1 MSFAQAAGNTVFAPG
16 SRVESSFPSA
26 HLRFSDERLPVE
38 VSLIAQLG
46 HGAGNRL
53 YAGVLARQSRH
64 PHFVDA
70 MDEPSARIG
79 DVDFSKGDTTS
90 LYMFSVGANGHP
102 FHRHAGHRVFTA
114 ISGSSGT
121 RLRFASVT
129 DAQLDRDPASFV
141 AAMRCIE
148 IPPDCL
154 FTVRFGG
161 DIWHQFTPLKER
173 AAHPALFAISCH
185 TNELGGALSEA
196 QRRQVV
202 SNEASIPSLTELL
215 PERVVALLGCTSLDR
230 SRVPTVALSLDAPKG
245 SLHAWICSV
254 VRANAGKWRGR
265 LTPYR
270 RALGYL
276 WDSGLPVEHLAN
288 VPSNSLLRE
297 QLNDGPVHH
306 EDTFRLSLIDSS
318 LARRGSHALL
328 AALLQSFVECP
339 PQSVSHLMAFR
350 NVLVKPIGLRTSPL
364 GCPVS
369 SLLSPCGESVFAG
382 CYPVRGQRAYR
393 FGDSHEV
400 VLGAN
405 DKHLIFRS
413 CVGVTV
419 TGDRI
424 DFTLG
429 SRVRC
434 TNRFGHVYMR
444 LIASTHRHH
453 VTPTLLRHAV
463 QHVQKTLDRSLV
475 KPIVENQE

>member
-1 MSFAQAAGNTVFAPG
+1 MSFAQTASSMSFAPDF
-16 SRVESSFPSA
+16 RVESSFPSA

-46 HGAGNRL
+46 HGAGNQL

-64 PHFVDA
+64 RHFIDA
-70 MDEPSARIG
+70 LDEPSARIG
-79 DVDFSKGDTTS
+79 DVDFSKGDVTS

-102 FHRHAGHRVFTA
+102 FHRHAGHRIFTA

-121 RLRFASVT
+121 RLRFASVD
-129 DAQLDRDPASFV
+129 DAQLERDPASFI
-141 AAMRCIE
+141 AAMRCVE

-161 DIWHQFTPLKER
+161 DIWHQFSPLRER
-173 AAHPALFAISCH
+173 AAHPALFAVSCH

-202 SNEASIPSLTELL
+202 SNEASIPILTELL
-215 PERVVALLGCTSLDR
+215 PDRVVALLASKLLDR
-230 SRVPTVALSLDAPKG
+230 VRVPTVALSLDAPKG
-245 SLHAWICSV
+245 SLQAWVCQV
-254 VRANAGKWRGR
+254 VRANVGRWRSR
-265 LTPYR
+265 LTRYR
-270 RALGYL
+270 RRVGYL
-276 WDSGLPVEHLAN
+276 WDSGLPVEHLAEA
-288 VPSNSLLRE
+288 PSNSLLGE
-297 QLNDGPVHH
+297 QLNDGPIHH
-306 EDTFRLSLIDSS
+306 EDTFRLSLIDAS

-339 PQSVSHLMAFR
+339 PESVSQLMALR
-350 NVLVKPIGLRTSPL
+350 NALVKPIGLRTSPL

-369 SLLSPCGESVFAG
+369 SLLSPAGESVFAG
-382 CYPVRGQRAYR
+382 RFPVRGQRADG

-405 DKHLIFRS
+405 DKHLVFRS
-413 CVGVTV
+413 CIGVTV
-419 TGDRI
+419 TGDRV

-444 LIASTHRHH
+444 LIDATHRHH
-453 VTPTLLRHAV
+453 VAPTLLRHAV
-463 QHVQKTLDRSLV
+463 QHVRRALDGSIVSSLAANR
-475 KPIVENQE
+475 E